1 LLLKEREMDNDLSK
15 LRAKLEREMIGDA
28 RSFFREAILGFPSDW
43 KASLW
48 KLDMAV
54 SLGVAWY
61 VGKLLGTKTAFIE
74 PEVIEE
80 WKKQNE
86 DSTNGRAR

>member
-1 LLLKEREMDNDLSK
+1 MDKELLELH
-15 LRAKLEREMIGDA
+15 AKLEREMIQDA
-28 RSFFREAILGFPSDW
+28 RRFFREAILGFPSDW
-43 KASLW
+43 RASLW

-54 SLGVAWY
+54 SLAVAWY
-61 VGKLLGTKTAFIE
+61 AGKLFGSENAFIE

-86 DSTNGRAR
+86 DSKNGRAS